1 MMDNIRV
8 ILPEKYDLVVGD
20 TFQLFYRGVVEAPD
34 PFCYD
39 ILAVCEKG
47 KNFPR
52 YFEFTPETEGKHK
65 LIINVYDAGKNLLGS
80 AETILDVALPRKPA
94 RPINILCIGDSLT
107 AGGEWV
113 GEVCRRL
120 TATGGSPEG
129 LAYNNISFVG
139 SCGDGN
145 ARYEGYGGWRWD
157 SYSSD
162 DIEDMWVVCDHNK
175 TSADQHSVWEDSNG
189 NLWKLET
196 IVYENLKFIPYENR
210 NIPKVKNGVIKHI
223 KNAVNKDDVV
233 IKSTYS
239 GKPSPF
245 YDEKSGGV
253 NFKAYAEKRG
263 IENIDAVYI
272 LLGINGVMNFD
283 NLGELCKNIVN
294 DGKKLV
300 DKIHRDFPDA
310 KIKVMGYPIPS
321 VNGGCGAN
329 YGAVLP
335 HCDDYGSAR
344 FVMEMNLEYKD
355 WAKEAPYCDFM
366 EYINISGQVDSDY
379 AYPKIEKPVNVRSSY
394 KEIIDTNG
402 VHPTNEG
409 YMQIADAT
417 FRNMIHLIK
426 SGVQLRKEDK

>member
-1 MMDNIRV
+1 MNDSIRV
-8 ILPEKYDLVVGD
+8 ILPDKYDLVVGD

-52 YFEFTPETEGKHK
+52 YFEFTPETPGKYK
-65 LIINVYDAGKNLLGS
+65 LTIFVYDVSKNLLGS
-80 AETILDVALPRKPA
+80 SETILDVCLPKKPDKDV
-94 RPINILCIGDSLT
+94 NILCVGDSLT

-113 GEVCRRL
+113 TEVYRRL
-120 TATGGSPEG
+120 VSEDGNPAG
-129 LAYNNISFVG
+129 LGFKGVNFIG
-139 SCGDGN
+139 SCGEGPV
-145 ARYEGYGGWRWD
+145 RYEGYGGWRWD

-162 DIEDMWVVCDHNK
+162 DVEDIWVYCDHNK
-175 TSADQHSVWEDSNG
+175 TVADQHSVWEDGNG

-196 IVYENLKFIPYENR
+196 IVYENLKFIPYEKR

-223 KNAVNKDDVV
+223 KNAVNTDDVLV
-233 IKSTYS
+233 RSTYS

-253 NFKAYAEKRG
+253 NLKGYAQKYDIEK
-263 IENIDAVYI
+263 IDAVYI
-272 LLGINGVMNFD
+272 LLGTNGVMSFE
-283 NLGELCKNIVN
+283 NLNELCKNIVI

-300 DKIHRDFPDA
+300 DKIHRDFPDV

-335 HCDDYGSAR
+335 HCDDYGAAR
-344 FVMEMNLEYKD
+344 FVMEMNLAYKE
-355 WAKEAPYCDFM
+355 WAKEAEYRDFM
-366 EYINISGQVDSDY
+366 EYVNISGQVDSDY
-379 AYPKIEKPVNVRSSY
+379 AYPKTEKAVNIRSSY
-394 KEIIDTNG
+394 KEFLDTNG
-402 VHPTNEG
+402 VHPTYEG
-409 YMQIADAT
+409 YMQIADAVY
-417 FRNMIHLIK
+417 RNVAHLV
-426 SGVQLRKEDK
+426 SSVCD